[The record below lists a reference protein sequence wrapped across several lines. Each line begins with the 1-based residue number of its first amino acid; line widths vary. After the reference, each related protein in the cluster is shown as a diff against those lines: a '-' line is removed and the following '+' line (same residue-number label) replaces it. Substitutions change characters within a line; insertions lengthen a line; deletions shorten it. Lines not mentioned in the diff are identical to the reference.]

1 MTMLAGSILS
11 VSFMVYCDTQDE
23 LDHV

>member
-1 MTMLAGSILS
+1 MLAGSILS
-11 VSFMVYCDTQDE
+11 VLFMVYCDTQDE